1 MPEVLS
7 PLFQKAFEVM
17 QLGVTIT
24 DPAGVILYVNPADAA
39 MHGYSVEELLGKNVR
54 IFSTSRHWKVL
65 GIEEMKALKS
75 WRRESVNRRKDG
87 SLFPVNLLSDV
98 VLDTQGE
105 PLGIVT
111 ICEDIT
117 DRKIADEVRRKE
129 QEKLERLL
137 HDALHDPLTG
147 LANRVLYV
155 DRLTGAY
162 NRARRRKGYLFA
174 VLFMD
179 LDNFK
184 RVNDEHGHLTGDQVL
199 TEVARR
205 LENCLRPVDTVARFG
220 GDEFAI
226 LLDDINDE
234 PDALNIVDRLQS
246 ELQRP
251 LHLEGREIRVTAS
264 IGVSIGMHE
273 SSLPGDLL
281 RQADEAMYRAKD
293 AGKAQSSVTRHRLR
307 SN

>member
-1 MPEVLS
+1 MFEDLS

-17 QLGVTIT
+17 QLGVTLT
-24 DPAGVILYVNPADAA
+24 DATGVILYINAADAG
-39 MHGYSVEELLGKNVR
+39 MHGYTPEELIGKNVR
-54 IFSTSRHWKVL
+54 LFSTSRHWKVMT
-65 GIEEMKALKS
+65 IEEIKSLKS

-87 SLFPVNLLSDV
+87 SLFPVVLLSDI
-98 VLDTQGE
+98 VLGPDGE

-117 DRKIADEVRRKE
+117 DRKIEEEARQKD
-129 QEKLERLL
+129 QEKLEKLL

-147 LANRVLYV
+147 LANRVLYY

-162 NRARRRKGYLFA
+162 NRARRRKAYLFA

-184 RVNDEHGHLTGDQVL
+184 LVNDVHGHHAGDQVL
-199 TEVARR
+199 IEASRR
-205 LENCLRPVDTVARFG
+205 LEECLRPVDTVARFG
-220 GDEFAI
+220 GDEFAV

-234 PDALNIVDRLQS
+234 SDALIIVDRIQV

-251 LHLEGREIRVTAS
+251 MAVEGKDIRITSS

-273 SSLPGDLL
+273 SNLPGDLL
-281 RQADEAMYRAKD
+281 RQADEAMYRAKE
-293 AGKAQSSVTRHRLR
+293 AGKAQYSITRHPLP
-307 SN
+307 S

>member
-1 MPEVLS
+1 MIEDLS
-7 PLFQKAFEVM
+7 LLFQKAFEVM
-17 QLGVTIT
+17 QLGVTLT
-24 DPAGVILYVNPADAA
+24 DPSGVILYINAADAN
-39 MHGYSVEELLGKNVR
+39 MHGYTSEELIGKNVR

-65 GIEEMKALKS
+65 GIEEMKSLKS
-75 WRRESVNRRKDG
+75 WRRESINRRKDG
-87 SLFPVNLLSDV
+87 SLFPVVLLSDF
-98 VLDTQGE
+98 VLSSDGE

-117 DRKIADEVRRKE
+117 DRKIADETRRKE
-129 QEKLERLL
+129 QEKLEKLL
-137 HDALHDPLTG
+137 HDALHDPLTS

-162 NRARRRKGYLFA
+162 NRARRRKEYLFA

-184 RVNDEHGHLTGDQVL
+184 LVNDEYGHLTGDQVL
-199 TEVARR
+199 AEAARR

-220 GDEFAI
+220 GDEFAV

-234 PDALNIVDRLQS
+234 ADALNIVDRIQS

-251 LHLEGREIRVTAS
+251 MKIDDKEIRITSS
-264 IGVSIGMHE
+264 IGVSIGMYE
-273 SSLPGDLL
+273 TNLPGDLL
-281 RQADEAMYRAKD
+281 RKADEAMYRAKES
-293 AGKAQSSVTRHRLR
+293 GKAQYSVTRHPLP
-307 SN
+307 S